1 MRTTMHPCDVVSLL
15 LLLCWLVQCMD
26 HTGQQNLTAFGD
38 TGEAIMGCKADDLAD
53 TQAIGEAA
61 YEAMVQQRMN
71 AVRGRPAG
79 CMHHSCSTPG
89 R

>member
-1 MRTTMHPCDVVSLL
+1 MLL
-15 LLLCWLVQCMD
+15 FMQCMD

-38 TGEAIMGCKADDLAD
+38 TGEAIMGRTADELAD

-71 AVRGRPAG
+71 AVSMNIQLKKTDAP
-79 CMHHSCSTPG
+79 CIVLLSQCCSC
-89 R
+89 

>member
-1 MRTTMHPCDVVSLL
+1 MLAFVL
-15 LLLCWLVQCMD
+15 QCMD

-71 AVRGRPAG
+71 AV
-79 CMHHSCSTPG
+79 SCSVTTCV
-89 R
+89 